1 MFLPVPGF
9 EPTSSVFLG
18 ECVTHSATVAD
29 ALHCLSENF
38 IKPVSLMNELI
49 RICSPSSVASCR
61 NKI

>member
-9 EPTSSVFLG
+9 EPMSSVFLG

-38 IKPVSLMNELI
+38 IKLVILM
-49 RICSPSSVASCR
+49 S
-61 NKI
+61 